1 MKTYQAFRIALEHFQ
16 ESCPKR
22 YLEEID
28 RHDLQHFTAFLI
40 GKKKHDPRTAHSKL
54 AVVAQFL
61 KANNIPGLLKKCDWP
76 SYVEQEPEAYE
87 PEELVKLFAA
97 CDQRNRV
104 LFEFFLMT
112 GMRDGEVA
120 TPVGLT

>member
-1 MKTYQAFRIALEHFQ
+1 MNTSQAFRIALEHFQ

-28 RHDLQHFTAFLI
+28 RQDLQHFTAFLI
-40 GKKKHDPRTAHSKL
+40 GKKKHDPRTAHHKL